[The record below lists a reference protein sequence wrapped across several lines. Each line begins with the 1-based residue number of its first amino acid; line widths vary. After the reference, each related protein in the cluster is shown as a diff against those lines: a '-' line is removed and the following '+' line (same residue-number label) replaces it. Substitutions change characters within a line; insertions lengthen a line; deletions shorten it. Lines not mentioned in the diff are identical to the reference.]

1 MERDTVEDAGDAE
14 GPSVSSQHGAGATWS
29 TVNAAVIG
37 LFVALSVLGI
47 LLSMGLVESL
57 VAIPTSESTP
67 STMTVPP
74 YVYLYAGLGA
84 LGYVFTKLMVEFDRY
99 DEWHDAEA
107 LASMLMRV
115 PAALVLAAGVYLL
128 LGGLGLPSGVAGG
141 NVATGGGA
149 ATGGDGASGARFVAG
164 VSFLVGLYVN
174 VALKSL
180 GSLADRV
187 LGRSRGQGG

>member
-1 MERDTVEDAGDAE
+1 MDRDTVEDVGDAE
-14 GPSVSSQHGAGATWS
+14 GPNVSAQHRAGATWS
-29 TVNAAVIG
+29 MVNAAVIG
-37 LFVALSVLGI
+37 LFVVLSAIGL
-47 LLSMGLVESL
+47 LLSMGLVEWL
-57 VAIPTSESTP
+57 VAVPSSASSP

-128 LGGLGLPSGVAGG
+128 LGGLGLPSEMAGET
-141 NVATGGGA
+141 VATGSN
-149 ATGGDGASGARFVAG
+149 ATNGESGARGAQFVAG
-164 VSFLVGLYVN
+164 ISFLVGLYVN

-180 GSLADRV
+180 GGLADRI
-187 LGRSRGQGG
+187 LGRQRERTE